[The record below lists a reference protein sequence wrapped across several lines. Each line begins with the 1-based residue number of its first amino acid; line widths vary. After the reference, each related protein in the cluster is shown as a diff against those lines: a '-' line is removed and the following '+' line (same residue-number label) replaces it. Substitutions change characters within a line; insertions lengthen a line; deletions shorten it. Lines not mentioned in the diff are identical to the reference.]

1 MGTLVSPCYSY
12 DAGVSLVYFVGAG
25 GPLAQTGEEALKD
38 QATKDQFTDAEMLQY
53 PARLEEIQ
61 ELLKEAVAS
70 EPSLRLMPKFAMARA
85 GNPDFHR
92 VYFAIH
98 CTCGTAG
105 LVCVETAKSKTLP
118 QVEDALPSLAQHL
131 LSRAK
136 QFASMPCSMHT
147 SMRSMGIQAS
157 MPGSGGNQHA

>member
-1 MGTLVSPCYSY
+1 M
-12 DAGVSLVYFVGAG
+12 
-25 GPLAQTGEEALKD
+25 AQTGEEALKD
-38 QATKDQFTDAEMLQY
+38 QATKDQLADTELLQS
-53 PARLEEIQ
+53 PARLEDIQ
-61 ELLKEAVAS
+61 ELLKDAVAS
-70 EPSLRLMPKFAMARA
+70 DPSLRLMPKFAMARA

-118 QVEDALPSLAQHL
+118 QVEEALPSLAQHL

-157 MPGSGGNQHA
+157 TPGREGNPNA

>member
-1 MGTLVSPCYSY
+1 M
-12 DAGVSLVYFVGAG
+12 
-25 GPLAQTGEEALKD
+25 AQTGEEALKD
-38 QATKDQFTDAEMLQY
+38 QSTKDDLAATELLQT
-53 PARLEEIQ
+53 PARLEDIQ
-61 ELLKEAVAS
+61 ELLKDAVAS

-85 GNPDFHR
+85 GNPEFHR
-92 VYFAIH
+92 TYFAIH

-105 LVCVETAKSKTLP
+105 LVCIETAKSKTLS
-118 QVEDALPSLAQHL
+118 QVKDALPSLKQHL

-157 MPGSGGNQHA
+157 KQGSEGS

>member
-1 MGTLVSPCYSY
+1 M
-12 DAGVSLVYFVGAG
+12 
-25 GPLAQTGEEALKD
+25 AQTGEDALKE
-38 QATKDQFTDAEMLQY
+38 QATKDQHIDTKLFDT
-53 PARLEEIQ
+53 PAQLEEIQ
-61 ELLKEAVAS
+61 KLLKEAVAS
-70 EPSLRLMPKFAMARA
+70 EPSLRLLPKFAMARA
-85 GNPDFHR
+85 GNSDFHR

-118 QVEDALPSLAQHL
+118 QVENALPSLAQHL

-147 SMRSMGIQAS
+147 SMRSMGIQTS
-157 MPGSGGNQHA
+157 KQGSGEV

>member
-1 MGTLVSPCYSY
+1 MT
-12 DAGVSLVYFVGAG
+12 
-25 GPLAQTGEEALKD
+25 QTGEEALKD
-38 QATKDQFTDAEMLQY
+38 QATNDEFAATELLEA

-70 EPSLRLMPKFAMARA
+70 EPSLRLLPKFAMARA

-92 VYFAIH
+92 TYFAIH

-105 LVCVETAKSKTLP
+105 LVCIETANSKTLS
-118 QVEDALPSLAQHL
+118 QVKDALPSLKQHL
-131 LSRAK
+131 MNRAK

-147 SMRSMGIQAS
+147 SMRSMGIQAT
-157 MPGSGGNQHA
+157 MPGNGGS

>member
-1 MGTLVSPCYSY
+1 MARTGKK
-12 DAGVSLVYFVGAG
+12 SLEDQDLRDESADVELLE
-25 GPLAQTGEEALKD
+25 PPAQ
-38 QATKDQFTDAEMLQY
+38 
-53 PARLEEIQ
+53 LEEIQ
-61 ELLKEAVAS
+61 ELLKDAVAS

-85 GNPDFHR
+85 GSPDFHR
-92 VYFAIH
+92 TYFAIH

-105 LVCVETAKSKTLP
+105 LVCIETAKSKTLS
-118 QVEDALPSLAQHL
+118 QVKVALPSLKQHL

-157 MPGSGGNQHA
+157 MPRSGGS

>member
-1 MGTLVSPCYSY
+1 M
-12 DAGVSLVYFVGAG
+12 AHA
-25 GPLAQTGEEALKD
+25 GEEALKD
-38 QATKDQFTDAEMLQY
+38 QSTTDKLAGAELLES
-53 PARLEEIQ
+53 PAELEEIQ
-61 ELLKEAVAS
+61 VLLKEAVAS
-70 EPSLRLMPKFAMARA
+70 EPSLRLLPKFAMARA

-118 QVEDALPSLAQHL
+118 QVENALPTLAQHL
-131 LSRAK
+131 LSRAR

-157 MPGSGGNQHA
+157 KQAGEGS

>member
-1 MGTLVSPCYSY
+1 M
-12 DAGVSLVYFVGAG
+12 
-25 GPLAQTGEEALKD
+25 AQTGEEALKD
-38 QATKDQFTDAEMLQY
+38 QATKDQLADTELLQS
-53 PARLEEIQ
+53 PARLEEVQ
-61 ELLKEAVAS
+61 GLLKDAVAS
-70 EPSLRLMPKFAMARA
+70 EPSLRLLPKFDMARA

-118 QVEDALPSLAQHL
+118 QVEVALPSLAQHL

-157 MPGSGGNQHA
+157 KQGHEGNQDA

>member
-1 MGTLVSPCYSY
+1 MARTDKELLKNQ
-12 DAGVSLVYFVGAG
+12 DARDESADIELLE
-25 GPLAQTGEEALKD
+25 PPAQ
-38 QATKDQFTDAEMLQY
+38 
-53 PARLEEIQ
+53 LEEIQ

-70 EPSLRLMPKFAMARA
+70 ESSLRLLTKFTMGRA
-85 GNPDFHR
+85 GSPEFHR
-92 VYFAIH
+92 TYFAIH

-105 LVCVETAKSKTLP
+105 LVCIETAKSKTLS
-118 QVEDALPSLAQHL
+118 QVKRALPSLKQHL

-157 MPGSGGNQHA
+157 MPQSGGV

>member
-1 MGTLVSPCYSY
+1 MIYQADT
-12 DAGVSLVYFVGAG
+12 G
-25 GPLAQTGEEALKD
+25 GPLAQTGEKALKD
-38 QATKDQFTDAEMLQY
+38 QATKDQFIDTELLQA
-53 PARLEEIQ
+53 PAQLEEIQ
-61 ELLKEAVAS
+61 ELLKGAVAS
-70 EPSLRLMPKFAMARA
+70 EPSLRLLPRFAMARA

-118 QVEDALPSLAQHL
+118 QVEVALPSLAQHL

-157 MPGSGGNQHA
+157 TQGREGNQHA